1 MVPEQIEIDDM
12 MKKRQSNS
20 SQGRKL
26 KKRGRKSKIAAKA
39 EAATNLDEAVEF
51 VPFGQSIIFILIKH
65 LILQWK
71 RNIIA

>member
-26 KKRGRKSKIAAKA
+26 KKRGRKSKIATKDT
-39 EAATNLDEAVEF
+39 EAATILDEAVEF
-51 VPFGQSIIFILIKH
+51 VPFGQSPF
-65 LILQWK
+65 
-71 RNIIA
+71 